1 MSKFNGLAL
10 VAALGLAT
18 IMPQTASAD
27 AKIYPYKTSQNYC
40 PTGLQ
45 PVSINGVICCGT
57 PNQHVSYQSAMS
69 HPVAKKKVHKV
80 HKVKRKTYHARADCP
95 IGASPAPWQAPGQGL
110 QKLEVCGHLASVSPF
125 GKLVADLLIIREAR
139 QPRTFHGRDVYKH
152 VIPARFWGN
161 ESKALCCVKPFDGS
175 RWHRFRASCFRYFP
189 L

>member
-10 VAALGLAT
+10 VAALGLAA

-80 HKVKRKTYHARADCP
+80 KRKTYHARADCP
-95 IGASPAPWQAPGQGL
+95 IGTKG
-110 QKLEVCGHLASVSPF
+110 CTY
-125 GKLVADLLIIREAR
+125 D
-139 QPRTFHGRDVYKH
+139 
-152 VIPARFWGN
+152 
-161 ESKALCCVKPFDGS
+161 
-175 RWHRFRASCFRYFP
+175 
-189 L
+189 

>member
-1 MSKFNGLAL
+1 MLDLNWHIRKTGLDTPKTEVFMPKFNELAL

-80 HKVKRKTYHARADCP
+80 KRKAYHARADCP
-95 IGASPAPWQAPGQGL
+95 IGTKG
-110 QKLEVCGHLASVSPF
+110 CTY
-125 GKLVADLLIIREAR
+125 D
-139 QPRTFHGRDVYKH
+139 
-152 VIPARFWGN
+152 
-161 ESKALCCVKPFDGS
+161 
-175 RWHRFRASCFRYFP
+175 
-189 L
+189 